1 MRIATRVAVVCGW
14 PRPDASGAF
23 VGALAA
29 RGAVVCGGSEW
40 PARVPA
46 VLGALAADAARA
58 ACAACAACT
67 AWPLSAFAGLAG
79 LWAFVSAA
87 CVVFRAVRFPDG
99 PVDAFCCSACLAG
112 RTRVALVAL
121 PAPGLSLH
129 RAASPGGR
137 SLVLP
142 VQFHSGRRNGTLR
155 LG

>member
-1 MRIATRVAVVCGW
+1 MPPG
-14 PRPDASGAF
+14 PF
-23 VGALAA
+23 
-29 RGAVVCGGSEW
+29 EW

-99 PVDAFCCSACLAG
+99 PVDAFAAPHVWLAG
-112 RTRVALVAL
+112 PRVAPLAL
-121 PAPGLSLH
+121 PAPV
-129 RAASPGGR
+129 SPCIGPLRRVADR
-137 SLVLP
+137 SSCRCN
-142 VQFHSGRRNGTLR
+142 FHSGRRNGTLR